1 MKTNIMTISIKV
13 LIMTKRFVIV
23 KLKIL
28 LNIKKMKTRDTVKC
42 NNGINM

>member
-28 LNIKKMKTRDTVKC
+28 LNIKK
-42 NNGINM
+42 